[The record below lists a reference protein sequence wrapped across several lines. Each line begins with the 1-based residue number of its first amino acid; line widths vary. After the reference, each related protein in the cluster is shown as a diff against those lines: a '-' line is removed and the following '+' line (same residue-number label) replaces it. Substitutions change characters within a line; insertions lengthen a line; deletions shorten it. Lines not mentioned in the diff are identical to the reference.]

1 MSGTPAVAVSGIYGR
16 EPAGGVCNSS
26 LPAPPGQTPG
36 GVGRYLDIIA
46 NVSFEAKIALHKLGD
61 DLNSAL
67 LPTCQDR
74 AWFVTG
80 ECANGHR
87 FAKELVCGK
96 EFCPV
101 CGEDGSTA
109 HNRRF
114 ARWLPKIQHFES
126 LGYFV
131 FTIPEAQRAKYK
143 TKKALADLGHQV
155 QELLK
160 SWGYL
165 RGLRRW
171 HFFGDYAGLIGGREV
186 NLGELRI
193 SYLKAF
199 NRLIETFA
207 KMNGFDLVLNPNKAT
222 IFWRNPG
229 GQHSSVIARLVAD
242 FAKTYG
248 LHLKPYS
255 SIKPN
260 PHLNSLVGGECGPYI
275 PPRVLATIKLEYAG
289 LVYGIPV
296 KELGESHPIDVKY
309 RYRLSPGKM
318 VHALKYVTR
327 ATFRD
332 YTWDLDMAMEL
343 RGFRNMVVWGRGEW
357 GDEPAWSLGDLGGK
371 ARAAVE
377 DLDIRAIESIV
388 AGVCPVCGE
397 ALTWGEALPIGL
409 LDMVDKQSLGAGYYS
424 LGDLPP
430 PPVQPA
436 DVKFRLYALEL
447 AHRVEVRQSVARAEA
462 EARAEAGEYQGW
474 WSGLLDTD

>member
-1 MSGTPAVAVSGIYGR
+1 M
-16 EPAGGVCNSS
+16 AGSWRGVWKS
-26 LPAPPGQTPG
+26 LPCQHPLDKLRG
-36 GVGRYLDIIA
+36 GVGRYLESYD
-46 NVSFEAKIALHKLGD
+46 NVSSWPVTTRESFTPLCEVNPWLD
-61 DLNSAL
+61 N
-67 LPTCQDR
+67 TCEKEGVG
-74 AWFVTG
+74 WFIVG

-96 EFCPV
+96 EFCSV
-101 CGEDGSTA
+101 CGEDDSIA

-114 ARWLPKIQHFES
+114 VRWLPKVQEIEV

-131 FTIPEAQRAKYK
+131 FTIPEALRAKYK
-143 TKKALADLGHQV
+143 TKVSLSRLGHQV
-155 QELLK
+155 QEILK

-171 HFFGDYAGLIGGREV
+171 HWFGDIT
-186 NLGELRI
+186 
-193 SYLKAF
+193 K
-199 NRLIETFA
+199 
-207 KMNGFDLVLNPNKAT
+207 
-222 IFWRNPG
+222 
-229 GQHSSVIARLVAD
+229 
-242 FAKTYG
+242 YG
-248 LHLKPYS
+248 LRGEVVFH
-255 SIKPN
+255 
-260 PHLNSLVGGECGPYI
+260 PHLNCLVDGQGGGFLS
-275 PPRVLATIKLEYAG
+275 PRALAAIKLEYAG

-296 KELGESHPIDVKY
+296 KDLGESHPIDVHY
-309 RYRLSPGKM
+309 HYRLSPGKM
-318 VHALKYVTR
+318 VHTLKYVTR
-327 ATFRD
+327 ATFRN
-332 YTWDLDMAMEL
+332 YTWDLEMAMEL
-343 RGFRNMVVWGRGEW
+343 RGFRNMVVWGRGQW
-357 GDEPAWSLGDLGGK
+357 DDEPAWSLGDLGDK
-371 ARAAVE
+371 AREVVDE
-377 DLDIRAIESIV
+377 LDIRAIESIV

>member
-1 MSGTPAVAVSGIYGR
+1 MAAVSGIYGR
-16 EPAGGVCNSS
+16 ELAGGVEVSP
-26 LPAPPGQTPG
+26 LPASLGQTEG

-46 NVSFEAKIALHKLGD
+46 NVSFGAKNALHKLGD

-96 EFCPV
+96 EFCSV

-131 FTIPEAQRAKYK
+131 FTIPEALRTKYK

-171 HFFGDYAGLIGGREV
+171 HWFGDK
-186 NLGELRI
+186 
-193 SYLKAF
+193 STK
-199 NRLIETFA
+199 
-207 KMNGFDLVLNPNKAT
+207 
-222 IFWRNPG
+222 W
-229 GQHSSVIARLVAD
+229 H
-242 FAKTYG
+242 
-248 LHLKPYS
+248 
-255 SIKPN
+255 
-260 PHLNSLVGGECGPYI
+260 PHLNVIVGGHYI
-275 PPRVLATIKLEYAG
+275 SESKLNIIKAAYASLLGADLA
-289 LVYGIPV
+289 
-296 KELGESHPIDVKY
+296 DVNYHY
-309 RYRLSPGKM
+309 RQSPGKM

-377 DLDIRAIESIV
+377 DLDIQAIESIV